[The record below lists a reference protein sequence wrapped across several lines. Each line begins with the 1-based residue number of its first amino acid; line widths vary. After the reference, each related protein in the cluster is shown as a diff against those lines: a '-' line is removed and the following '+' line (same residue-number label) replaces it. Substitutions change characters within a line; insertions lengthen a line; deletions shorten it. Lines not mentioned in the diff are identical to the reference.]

1 VSLDIDAVLDRRR
14 LKRRLAFWRTSA
26 IVVFVAVAVVL
37 AQWAFGDLN
46 PLGRGDH
53 VARLNVVGVI
63 VEDQDVLDR
72 LDEIAEDD
80 AAKALLIYIDSP
92 GGTVVGGES
101 LFKAF
106 RRVAAEKPVVAVM
119 GTTAASAGYMV
130 ALGADSIFAH
140 EGTVTGSIGVLLQTA
155 EITDL
160 LERLGVN
167 AEAIKSAPLK
177 AVPSP
182 LEELTPSG
190 RAAAQEVVDQMYAMF
205 VEMVGERRG
214 LSGDELRA
222 VSDGRVFTGRSAVT
236 HRLVDAI
243 GGEREAREWLESEH
257 SISADLPSIDR
268 DVKRDSS
275 VIGRLARA
283 LGGKTL
289 FSERL
294 MLDGLVAVWHPDLRS

>member
-1 VSLDIDAVLDRRR
+1 MALDIDAVLDRRR

-26 IVVFVAVAVVL
+26 IVVLVVAMAAL
-37 AQWAFGDLN
+37 AQWAFGGLS
-46 PLGRGDH
+46 PFGPGDH
-53 VARLNVVGVI
+53 VARLSVVGVI

-72 LDEIAEDD
+72 LDEIAEDT

-106 RRVAAEKPVVAVM
+106 RRVATEKPVVAVM

-160 LERLGVN
+160 LARLGVS
-167 AEAIKSAPLK
+167 AEAIKSGPLK

-214 LSGDELRA
+214 LSEDQLREVA
-222 VSDGRVFTGRSAVT
+222 DGRVFTGRSAVT

-243 GGEREAREWLESEH
+243 GGEREARAWLESEH
-257 SISADLPSIDR
+257 DISSDLPSIDR
-268 DVKRDSS
+268 DVTRDSG
-275 VIGRLARA
+275 VIGRLAQA